1 MTTLASGQVVANRY
15 RLLGYLGS
23 GGMGDVWRAHDLDV
37 ADTNPQRAL
46 KFIHGAQA
54 RNPQL
59 WERFEREGRQL
70 SDVKSRHVAQV
81 FGWQAAV
88 AGEHEP
94 FVVMELLAGR
104 NLRQRLDDR
113 QPMSLSELRWIMED
127 AGAGLRSLHERGVV
141 HRDLKPENIF
151 LVSAKGG
158 QYATVLDSGVS
169 IVEDA
174 RMARPVRPGSA
185 CYMSPEYLRNPR
197 AVDIRTDVWSLGM
210 IAFECLLRTL
220 PFAGATR
227 EHTIAKLL
235 TGEPLPEPSTLGQV
249 PAGFDAWFQRACS
262 HDRDK
267 RFQTVSLALEALR
280 QICKERSDLTNL
292 LDLQRD
298 EIDAQVEHYRRELER
313 LSKLVRELEAKQ
325 ASLQSRCARTYDEL
339 SSAMQLL
346 DAARDVN
353 EHEDGAGEPAL
364 ARVSATRFG

>member
-1 MTTLASGQVVANRY
+1 VTTLASGQVVANRY

-23 GGMGDVWRAHDLDV
+23 GGMGDVWRAQDLDV
-37 ADTNPQRAL
+37 HEGSGQRAL
-46 KFIHGAQA
+46 KFIHGSQA

-59 WERFEREGRQL
+59 WERFEHEGRQL
-70 SDVKSRHVAQV
+70 SGLKSRHVVQV
-81 FGWQAAV
+81 FGCQAA
-88 AGEHEP
+88 APGKHEP
-94 FVVMELLAGR
+94 FVVMELLHGR
-104 NLRQRLDDR
+104 NLRQRLDDW

-127 AGAGLRSLHERGVV
+127 AGAGLRTLHERGVV

-169 IVEDA
+169 MVEDG
-174 RMARPVRPGSA
+174 RLARPIRPGSA
-185 CYMSPEYLRNPR
+185 CYLSPEYLRNPR

-220 PFAGATR
+220 PFASASR

-235 TGEPLPEPSTLGQV
+235 TAEPLPEPSTLGQV

-280 QICKERSDLTNL
+280 QICRERSDLTNL

-313 LSKLVRELEAKQ
+313 MSKLVRELEAKQ
-325 ASLQSRCARTYDEL
+325 ATLQSRCARSYDEL
-339 SSAMQLL
+339 RSALQLL
-346 DAARDVN
+346 DDAREVDEHTAEPVLRAA
-353 EHEDGAGEPAL
+353 GL
-364 ARVSATRFG
+364 TSA